1 MKHAYIVTT
10 EPSEAEILKKLL
22 PREITKNVVFESRGE
37 SSAARTFAGS
47 LLAAKRLPVVLV
59 VDTATR
65 DKMVVNEKL
74 DMVRYLLRP
83 YASGV
88 PFKVLPAIPEIEA
101 VFFEDRNFVERI
113 TGRKF
118 SDLEWKFAK
127 LSPKEALTTFLG
139 APEQLHKKIL
149 SRMTKEDIRALQQHS
164 LIVELSEFL
173 ESALAYGASRRE
185 AAYA

>member
-1 MKHAYIVTT
+1 MKQAYVIT
-10 EPSEAEILKKLL
+10 EGDWDVEILKKLL
-22 PREITKNVVFESRGE
+22 PKPLIKQAVFTPGHGAYGAMSM
-37 SSAARTFAGS
+37 AGT
-47 LLAAKRLPVVLV
+47 LLSVRRKPVALV
-59 VDTATR
+59 VDTDSRSA
-65 DKMVVNEKL
+65 NAIHEKVDTL
-74 DMVRYLLRP
+74 RYLLRQN
-83 YASGV
+83 AAGV
-88 PFKVLPAIPEIEA
+88 PFKVVPAIPEIEA
-101 VFFEDRNFVERI
+101 VFFEDRNFIERI

-173 ESALAYGASRRE
+173 ESALTNGATRR
-185 AAYA
+185 AMAHA